1 MNPLVFRIDD
11 GREPVQVFALPIG
24 IQCHFVEF
32 HRPSIE
38 SELQVEF
45 SPEEWASRAVGDEP
59 IVLHHG
65 VLDCD
70 GSGRCV
76 FVCRGPHGCGR
87 YCCACCGGDGDK
99 YEKTICDECWC
110 KYQDKKGG
118 AA

>member
-1 MNPLVFRIDD
+1 MNSLVFRIDD
-11 GREPVQVFALPIG
+11 G
-24 IQCHFVEF
+24 
-32 HRPSIE
+32 HRPVHVVLKFVQQIE